1 MTARAVVTAFH
12 ADGSVD
18 LEIATPARCAG
29 CAGMCAWRRLPESV
43 RLRVPA
49 AGGARVGADV
59 LVALPERYVL
69 LGALLL
75 HGLPW
80 AALLAGAALGAYAVP
95 GDVGAVAGAVLAAA
109 VAGVSTPALRRRVER
124 ATLERLSL
132 RPVR

>member
-18 LEIATPARCAG
+18 LDIARPPRCAG
-29 CAGMCAWRRLPESV
+29 CAGMCTWRRLPETV
-43 RLRVPA
+43 RLRLPVGGS
-49 AGGARVGADV
+49 AGVGADV

-69 LGALLL
+69 VSALLL

-80 AALLAGAALGAYAVP
+80 AALLVGGALGAYAVP
-95 GDVGAVAGAVLAAA
+95 GDVGAIAGAVLACAAA
-109 VAGVSTPALRRRVER
+109 VLLTPALRRRVEK

-132 RPVR
+132 LPPR

>member
-18 LEIATPARCAG
+18 LEIARPARCAG
-29 CAGMCAWRRLPESV
+29 CAGMCTWRRLPESV
-43 RLRVPA
+43 RLRLPA
-49 AGGARVGADV
+49 VDRPGVGAQV